1 MAKINLLPW
10 RAERRKQRQKEF
22 YTMLGGAAL
31 LAVVLSFGI
40 VKYFDILIGTQNAR
54 NTRLTTEIAALDEQI
69 KEIEALD
76 KKKAELL
83 ARKAVIEQLQAN
95 RSQMVHLFDELVR
108 TIPDGV
114 RLNSIK
120 QAGTQL
126 TLDGVAQSN
135 ARVSSYMRAI
145 EQSTWM
151 SKPELSIIEA
161 RPGSDKALPYGFTLV
176 VQMAKPKG
184 EGEEEDG
191 MDESGDVAAG
201 GAP

>member
-10 RAERRKQRQKEF
+10 RAERRKLRQKEF
-22 YTMLGGAAL
+22 YAMLGGTALAAVL
-31 LAVVLSFGI
+31 IAFGVVKF
-40 VKYFDILIGTQNAR
+40 YDNLIDNQNGR
-54 NTRLTTEIAALDEQI
+54 NAYLKDQIATLDKQI

-120 QAGTQL
+120 QTGENL
-126 TLDGVAQSN
+126 TLNGVAQSN
-135 ARVSSYMRAI
+135 ARVSSYMRAL
-145 EQSTWM
+145 ETSGWM
-151 SKPELSIIEA
+151 AKPDLSVIEA
-161 RPGSDKALPYGFTLV
+161 KGGDKALPYNFGLR
-176 VQMAKPKG
+176 VQLIKPKK
-184 EGEEEDG
+184 EGEVETDEEQFD
-191 MDESGDVAAG
+191 DSAAG
-201 GAP
+201 GGAR